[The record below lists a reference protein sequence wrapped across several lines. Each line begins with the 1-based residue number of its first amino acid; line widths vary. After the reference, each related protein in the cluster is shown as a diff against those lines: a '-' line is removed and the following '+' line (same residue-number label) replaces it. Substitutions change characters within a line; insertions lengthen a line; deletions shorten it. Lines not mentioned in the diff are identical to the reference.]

1 MNNFIFILFVFF
13 INLTFFFLTKKIAFK
28 LNFFDHPDNFRKI
41 HKKKI
46 PAIGGLIFFIN
57 ISIYFFSEK
66 FFFTDQNFFSA
77 NRDLLSFF
85 FGSFFFF
92 LVGLYDDKYTLRA
105 NTKFALSAIII
116 LFSINLSD
124 NFLIN
129 NLRFEFTNY
138 QIYLNN
144 FSLIFTLFCILVFLN
159 SFNMIDGINGL
170 SVSYYLICISFLF
183 LPLNINLFYI
193 SSLVCALFFLINN
206 FRNKIFLGDNGSLLL
221 GFMLSLLFIK
231 FYNEKKILADEIIL
245 LMILPGLDLMRVS
258 ITRILNNKNA
268 FFPDQNHLH
277 HLLLKKFNT
286 NFSYF
291 VIISL
296 VLISALLLKLIN
308 YEFFNLL
315 GILIISLIYFLII
328 CLLKLK

>member
-41 HKKKI
+41 HRKKI

-66 FFFTDQNFFSA
+66 FFFTDQNFFST

-183 LPLNINLFYI
+183 LPLNINVFYI

-245 LMILPGLDLMRVS
+245 LMMLPGLDLMRVS

>member
-1 MNNFIFILFVFF
+1 MNNYAFIVLVFF
-13 INLTFFFLTKKIAFK
+13 TNLTFFFFIKKIALK
-28 LNFFDHPDNFRKI
+28 LNFFDYPDNLRKI

-57 ISIYFFSEK
+57 ISLYFFSEK
-66 FFFTDQNFFSA
+66 LFSVDESLFST
-77 NRDLLSFF
+77 NRDFLCFF
-85 FGSFFFF
+85 LGSFFFF
-92 LVGLYDDKYTLRA
+92 LLGLYDDKYTLTA

-124 NFLIN
+124 NFLLS

-138 QIYLNN
+138 QIYLKN
-144 FSLIFTLFCILVFLN
+144 FSVIFTLFCILVFIN

-183 LPLNINLFYI
+183 LPLNINIFYI
-193 SSLVCALFFLINN
+193 SSLICTLFFLINN
-206 FRNKIFLGDNGSLLL
+206 FRNKIFLGNNGSLLL
-221 GFMLSLLFIK
+221 GFALSLLFIK
-231 FYNEKKILADEIIL
+231 FYNEKKVLADEIIL
-245 LMILPGLDLMRVS
+245 LMMLPGLDLMRVS

-268 FFPDQNHLH
+268 FFPDQNHFH
-277 HLLLKKFNT
+277 HLLLKKKNI

-308 YEFFNLL
+308 YEFFNLI
-315 GILIISLIYFLII
+315 GILIISSLYFFII
-328 CLLKLK
+328 WLLKLK